1 MPLDINI
8 QGHFNKKKMSC
19 QKGGVIVHQ
28 SQIVSRENKE
38 FNKLI
43 AGDRVDNKL
52 CLLQDIQLTPFT
64 SKFGN
69 YLQLQVMDK
78 SGVLPAKV
86 WDNAEALYQQFKVGD
101 VVLISGAVN
110 SFKGE
115 NQVIISRISP
125 VEGDV
130 DPMDFLSTV
139 EDYDGILVAFQELI
153 FSTDWMSKEGTALIK
168 ELFNPDRLEQFVKTP
183 AATKYHHTQLGGLM
197 QHTLSVIR
205 NTEQLKLNYRESV
218 DPELL
223 FLGALVH
230 DIGKVEEINYSTSI
244 EYSIK
249 GSLLGHIILG
259 SIMVSEAISQVRAR
273 VTFSEEK
280 ESLLLHII
288 ASHHGQLEWGA
299 VKQPMTIEAL
309 IVHHADM
316 LDSGVSKF
324 IKSMEADSG
333 LIVWSNLLKRHIY
346 VR

>member
-1 MPLDINI
+1 M
-8 QGHFNKKKMSC
+8 
-19 QKGGVIVHQ
+19 HQ

-259 SIMVSEAISQVRAR
+259 SIMVSEAISQ
-273 VTFSEEK
+273 
-280 ESLLLHII
+280 
-288 ASHHGQLEWGA
+288 ASTCAGDFFGRERISAASYYCFTSWA
-299 VKQPMTIEAL
+299 A
-309 IVHHADM
+309 
-316 LDSGVSKF
+316 
-324 IKSMEADSG
+324 
-333 LIVWSNLLKRHIY
+333 
-346 VR
+346 